1 MLEKVKI
8 REECPSHPGKGQ
20 ASVLR
25 AQSVGLVTGWVSRD
39 VCVSGV
45 LGYDNTYLS
54 GS

>member
-8 REECPSHPGKGQ
+8 REACPSHPGKGQ
-20 ASVLR
+20 TSVLR

-39 VCVSGV
+39 VCV
-45 LGYDNTYLS
+45 LGYDDTYLS